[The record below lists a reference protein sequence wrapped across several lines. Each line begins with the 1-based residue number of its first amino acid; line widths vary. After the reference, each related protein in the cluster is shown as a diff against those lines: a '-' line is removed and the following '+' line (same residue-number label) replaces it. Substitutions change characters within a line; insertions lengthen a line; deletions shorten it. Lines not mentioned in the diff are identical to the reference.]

1 MTDDKIVKNIH
12 DYQRRIKGAE
22 RLHKLLGIVVMF
34 MPLPWLF
41 LIVYMISISAIT
53 TYFGISVVFS
63 IGILILFVVAGR
75 HVERLQKKLKQFVG
89 EYVGKD
95 IIAEQIEIQEYKP
108 NGCFD
113 KDFLN
118 SSGVLPGFSKR
129 YGSDYIKGVYRE
141 KQITYCDI
149 KLEAEE
155 RDSDGDYKTVT
166 VFKGFVIMLALG
178 KSLGDKRVR
187 ILEITKG
194 GKVVNSIVN
203 AYANFWRMLGVNLEE
218 KTVRMESEAF
228 NNRFE
233 VKATDEE
240 LAFYILTPHFME
252 SIMRAD
258 ELAQGR
264 TNICFN
270 GDKAIIAIHNNY
282 DAFEIGKNLK
292 NENQLQESRERM
304 RAHLKK
310 SLLIVD
316 EILKKDRLF

>member
-22 RLHKLLGIVVMF
+22 RLHKLLGIVVVIV
-34 MPLPWLF
+34 PAALLF
-41 LIVYMISISAIT
+41 LFVYMRSFLYMPVAF
-53 TYFGISVVFS
+53 YVAV
-63 IGILILFVVAGR
+63 LILFVLADK
-75 HVERLQKKLKQFVG
+75 HTEKLQKKLKQFVG

-118 SSGVLPGFSKR
+118 SSGVLPGFSKS
-129 YGSDYIKGVYRE
+129 YGSDYIKGVYKE

>member
-22 RLHKLLGIVVMF
+22 RLHKLLGIVVVIV
-34 MPLPWLF
+34 PAALLF
-41 LIVYMISISAIT
+41 LFVYMRSFLYMPVAF
-53 TYFGISVVFS
+53 YVAV
-63 IGILILFVVAGR
+63 LILFVLADK
-75 HVERLQKKLKQFVG
+75 HTEKLQKKLKQFVG

-118 SSGVLPGFSKR
+118 SSGVLPGFSKS
-129 YGSDYIKGVYRE
+129 YGSDYIKGVYKD

-155 RDSDGDYKTVT
+155 RDGDYKTVT

-194 GKVVNSIVN
+194 GKVINSVVN
-203 AYANFWRMLGVNLEE
+203 AYANFWRMLGINLEE

-233 VKATDEE
+233 VNATDEE

>member
-1 MTDDKIVKNIH
+1 MTDDKIVKIIH
-12 DYQRRIKGAE
+12 DYRCRIKGAQ
-22 RLHKLLGIVVMF
+22 RLHTLLGIIVIIV
-34 MPLPWLF
+34 PVALLF
-41 LIVYMISISAIT
+41 LFVYMAALSSKLI
-53 TYFGISVVFS
+53 YFGIIIVFAVV
-63 IGILILFVVAGR
+63 LVILFVLAGK
-75 HVERLQKKLKQFVG
+75 HVEKLQKKLKQFVG

-118 SSGVLPGFSKR
+118 SSGVLPGFSKS
-129 YGSDYIKGVYRE
+129 YGSDYIKGVYKE

-194 GKVVNSIVN
+194 GKLVNSIVN

-218 KTVRMESEAF
+218 KTVRMES
-228 NNRFE
+228 
-233 VKATDEE
+233 
-240 LAFYILTPHFME
+240 
-252 SIMRAD
+252 IMRAD

-270 GDKAIIAIHNNY
+270 GDKVIIAIHNNY